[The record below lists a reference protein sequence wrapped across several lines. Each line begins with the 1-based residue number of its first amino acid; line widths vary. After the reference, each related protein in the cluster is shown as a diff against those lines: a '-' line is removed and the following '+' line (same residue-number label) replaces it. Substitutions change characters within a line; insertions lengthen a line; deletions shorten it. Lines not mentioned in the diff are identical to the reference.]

1 MESLYAKGVRRTLI
15 YYFSGLLLAF
25 LFHLVVGV
33 ENKTMMPKS
42 TMVLLFT
49 AMGALP
55 WMMLN
60 IINLAS
66 QFRDP
71 QNRGELLVHSA
82 IFFIV
87 MVFITRLS

>member
-1 MESLYAKGVRRTLI
+1 MESLYAKGVRRTFV
-15 YYFSGLLLAF
+15 YYFSGLLLTF
-25 LFHLVVGV
+25 LFHLIMEA

-66 QFRDP
+66 RFTDP
-71 QNRGELLVHSA
+71 QNRGELLVHGA

-87 MVFITRLS
+87 MFFITRLS